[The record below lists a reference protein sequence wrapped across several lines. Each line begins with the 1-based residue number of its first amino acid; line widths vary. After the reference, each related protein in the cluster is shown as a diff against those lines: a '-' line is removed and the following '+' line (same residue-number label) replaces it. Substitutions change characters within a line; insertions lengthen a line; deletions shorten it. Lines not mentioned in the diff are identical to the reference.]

1 MNKRLVLGIT
11 GGIAAYKSCELVRLC
26 VKSGIAVDVVM
37 TEAATRFIA
46 PTTFQALS
54 GRPVW
59 TDLWDAREPKNM
71 AHIELSR
78 GAAGI
83 MVAPASADFMAKIA
97 HGFADDLLSTLC
109 LARQPGSP
117 LLLAPAMNVEM
128 WQQPPTRRNVARL
141 AEDGVAILGPGS
153 GDQACGETGDGRML
167 EPAQLFAHVAALFA
181 PKLLTGKRILVTA
194 GPTEEPIDPVRVITN
209 TSSGKMGYAVAQ
221 AAADAGATVCLISGP
236 TALPTPGGVTRI
248 NVKTARQMFDAVK
261 AQVAGAQVFVA
272 VAAVADYYVREYS
285 ERKLKKREHHPGL
298 TLELAENPD
307 ILKWVAELPDA
318 PFCVGFAAESHDVL
332 ENAEAKRR
340 RKGIPLLVANRA
352 QDAFG
357 RDDNEITLID
367 DHGRHPLPRSSKSDL
382 ARDIVAHLAAML
394 ETA

>member
-26 VKSGIAVDVVM
+26 VKAGIAVDVVM

-59 TDLWDAREPKNM
+59 TDLWDARDAKSM

-83 MVAPASADFMAKIA
+83 LLAPASADFMAKVA
-97 HGFADDLLSTLC
+97 NGFADDLLSTLC

-117 LLLAPAMNVEM
+117 LLVAPAMNVEM
-128 WQQPPTRRNVARL
+128 WLQPPTRRNIARL
-141 AEDGVAILGPGS
+141 AEDGVTILGPGK
-153 GDQACGETGDGRML
+153 GEQACGETGDGRML
-167 EPAQLFAHVAALFA
+167 EPAELFAHVAALFA
-181 PKLLTGKRILVTA
+181 PKLLKGKRILITA

-209 TSSGKMGYAVAQ
+209 TSSGKMGYALAQ
-221 AAADAGATVCLISGP
+221 AASDAGATVCLVSGP
-236 TALPTPGGVTRI
+236 TALPTPAGVTRI
-248 NVKTARQMFDAVK
+248 NVKTAREMFDAVK
-261 AQVAGAQVFVA
+261 AQVAGADVFIA
-272 VAAVADYYVREYS
+272 VAAVADYYVKEYS
-285 ERKLKKREHHPGL
+285 EKKLKKREHHPGL

-307 ILKWVAELPDA
+307 ILKWVAQSANA

-367 DHGRHPLPRSSKSDL
+367 DAGRHSLPRGSKPDL
-382 ARDIVAHLAAML
+382 ARKIVAHLAAML
-394 ETA
+394 GAA

>member
-26 VKSGIAVDVVM
+26 VKAGIAIDVVM
-37 TEAATRFIA
+37 TAAATRFIA
-46 PTTFQALS
+46 PATFQALA

-59 TDLWDAREPKNM
+59 TDLWDARDPKGM

-83 MVAPASADFMAKIA
+83 VIAPASADFMAKLA
-97 HGFADDLLSTLC
+97 NGFADDLLSTLC

-117 LLLAPAMNVEM
+117 LLVAPAMNVEM
-128 WQQPPTRRNVARL
+128 WQQPATRRNAARL
-141 AEDGVAILGPGS
+141 ADDGIALLGPGN

-167 EPAQLFAHVAALFA
+167 EPGQLFAHVSALFA
-181 PKLLTGKRILVTA
+181 PKLLTGKRFLITA

-236 TALPTPGGVTRI
+236 TALPAPAGVTRI
-248 NVKTARQMFDAVK
+248 GVRTAREMFDAVK
-261 AQVAGAQVFVA
+261 AQIVGAQVFVA
-272 VAAVADYYVREYS
+272 VAAVADYYVKEYS
-285 ERKLKKREHHPGL
+285 EKKLKKREHHPVL
-298 TLELAENPD
+298 SLELAENPD
-307 ILKWVAELPDA
+307 ILKWVAQLPAA

-367 DHGRHPLPRSSKSDL
+367 DRGSHPLPRGSKSDL
-382 ARDIVAHLAAML
+382 ARDIIAHLAAML
-394 ETA
+394 DSA